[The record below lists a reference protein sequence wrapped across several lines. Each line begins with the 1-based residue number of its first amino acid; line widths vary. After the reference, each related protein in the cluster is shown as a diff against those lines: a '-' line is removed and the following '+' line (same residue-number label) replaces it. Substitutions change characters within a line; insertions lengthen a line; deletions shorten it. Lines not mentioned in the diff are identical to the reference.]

1 MSTLA
6 SLATTAEYASTPSR
20 RTSNRAPHMGFA
32 SVHAPQP
39 PCAMGCQNS
48 RTIPGRAVNRVN
60 RISLRRIV
68 VRLNVISA
76 KGVVVPFKAAVPFKT
91 ASGRGGGS
99 MPSPGTTS
107 ECTRVSRHSSVRTPK
122 TVRQGSSGYRWI
134 CETLRDAK
142 PEQSEHTAL
151 RQTAGVVVVVVVAL
165 ESADPVASAELS
177 ALSASIA
184 AESGKIV

>member
-1 MSTLA
+1 M
-6 SLATTAEYASTPSR
+6 
-20 RTSNRAPHMGFA
+20 
-32 SVHAPQP
+32 HAPQP

-76 KGVVVPFKAAVPFKT
+76 KGVVVPYKAAVPFKT

-151 RQTAGVVVVVVVAL
+151 RQTAGVVVVVVVVAL

-177 ALSASIA
+177 ALSALSASIA